1 MLFIFKA
8 NFISSLDVENIL
20 LLFFKPNV
28 LVKLYFTAID
38 WNGNERI
45 ELSNICLND
54 LLDSPMPL

>member
-1 MLFIFKA
+1 MNFSTSGITVGLTGLTMFEFWGA
-8 NFISSLDVENIL
+8 NVI
-20 LLFFKPNV
+20 
-28 LVKLYFTAID
+28 VKLYFTAID